1 MPYYTKDDADV
12 DDFDEYDPTPYSGG
26 YDITVT
32 YGRSLPPSDENCY
45 PLSSRSGDAF
55 EYQRPIFSSSH
66 EPSAYDDQALNTE
79 YSSYARPKTK
89 HGSRYSGRKEN
100 EGDYKKASRNDND
113 DDKKESQG
121 HKKYSGKDTDDEKS
135 KTKEK
140 KKDKKKDDD
149 DYEKKKDKKK
159 DDDNYEKKKDKDKNQ
174 YKDHHDDDYDEKK
187 KKKDNRDDYDEKKK
201 KKDHRDDYDEKK
213 KKKDYNDSDDEK
225 NKKKKDHYKHN
236 KGHRE
241 YDD

>member
-1 MPYYTKDDADV
+1 MPYYTKDNADV
-12 DDFDEYDPTPYSGG
+12 DDYDEYDPTPYSGG

-32 YGRSLPPSDENCY
+32 YGRPLPPSDENCY
-45 PLSSRSGDAF
+45 PLSSLSGDAF
-55 EYQRPIFSSSH
+55 EYQRPVFSSSH

-79 YSSYARPKTK
+79 YSSYAKPKTK
-89 HGSRYSGRKEN
+89 HGSGKKAIQDHKEN
-100 EGDYKKASRNDND
+100 
-113 DDKKESQG
+113 
-121 HKKYSGKDTDDEKS
+121 SGKDYDDEKT

-149 DYEKKKDKKK
+149 DYEKKK
-159 DDDNYEKKKDKDKNQ
+159 KDKD
-174 YKDHHDDDYDEKK
+174 HH
-187 KKKDNRDDYDEKKK
+187 DDYDEKKK
-201 KKDHRDDYDEKK
+201 KKDHYDNDDEKKKKKDNRDGYDEKK
-213 KKKDYNDSDDEK
+213 KKKDHHDSDDEK